1 MSMKKFNLLKEIIV
15 IPREDLLK
23 AINTNNEFAVNYKG
37 NVIYPPYADKEIFVF
52 RGRATPPKPSALTLP
67 KAQSISD
74 ILGKNYKVVEDEDR
88 VLIKAGGNWQELISL
103 NVPNSDYDDTTGDG
117 ISEFADEKLEE
128 MGWHATDF
136 NIGYR
141 DMVAQLEE
149 NVDGV
154 LFCIEREEPYQFSGL
169 GYIFDMDNA
178 RRTTFEYCQNTI
190 REKLAN
196 DPDFAPESLTDEEE
210 EVARFFEC
218 L

>member
-117 ISEFADEKLEE
+117 IFAKL
-128 MGWHATDF
+128 
-136 NIGYR
+136 
-141 DMVAQLEE
+141 
-149 NVDGV
+149 
-154 LFCIEREEPYQFSGL
+154 
-169 GYIFDMDNA
+169 
-178 RRTTFEYCQNTI
+178 
-190 REKLAN
+190 
-196 DPDFAPESLTDEEE
+196 
-210 EVARFFEC
+210 
-218 L
+218 